1 MHSWNLEKIYSQ
13 NVASVG
19 SIPQERFRV
28 LREFKSKG
36 EVKKA
41 ILDTEPA
48 FKAGSD
54 KRGAIRIAPAEKMDR
69 EEVKQKFFDALDKI
83 PLVYVREIPK
93 GPESPSGKFPSYVVK
108 DDSDNEYVITVAG
121 GAFSNEGM
129 NYEREV
135 FDEIKKYFDE
145 DTEKPE
151 FIEKLEKA
159 LDVEFSGYDPT
170 KTFSGRVQRP
180 LSDKGPQNKGE
191 EIADFTLEDEDGK
204 KYYISLKDIGG
215 KTVGN
220 AGAGGLFKVKGPG
233 REVEFDKER
242 DSVGKKLMDAADVDI
257 DLVVDGLNDYI
268 NKTPS
273 VEGLE
278 KTVNKTDEADKD
290 KIKDFLMSAFDYGY
304 IYVKRKNASGDLEI
318 IDLEDKDELS
328 DFIGDIQEIELKY
341 PYYQDEKRSRKN
353 VSIVIT
359 TEEGRYSFD
368 IRNASGGIIPKQ
380 INLVRLGSKKD
391 IKAAI
396 KSAKAIDRSDS
407 ELEKL
412 LSGD

>member
-1 MHSWNLEKIYSQ
+1 MRNWNLEKLYTENI
-13 NVASVG
+13 ASRG
-19 SIPQERFRV
+19 SIPLDRHRV
-28 LREFKSKG
+28 LREFKDKK
-36 EVKKA
+36 EVKQA

-69 EEVKQKFFDALDKI
+69 EEVKQRFFDALDKI

-93 GPESPSGKFPSYVVK
+93 GPDSPSGKFPSYVVK
-108 DDSDNEYVITVAG
+108 DDSDNEFVITVAG

-151 FIEKLEKA
+151 FIDKLEKA
-159 LDVEFSGYDPT
+159 LDVEFTGYDPT
-170 KTFSGRVQRP
+170 RTFSTKVERP
-180 LSDKGPQNKGE
+180 LSDKGPEQRGE

-220 AGAGGLFKVKGPG
+220 AGASGMFQVRNGG
-233 REVEFDKER
+233 VEFANLER
-242 DSVGKKLMDAADVDI
+242 GGIGKKLMDAADVDI

-268 NKTPS
+268 TKTPS
-273 VEGLE
+273 KPGLE
-278 KTVNKTDEADKD
+278 RTVNKTDEADKD

-328 DFIGDIQEIELKY
+328 DFIGDIQEIDVKY
-341 PYYQDEKRSRKN
+341 PYYQSDQKSRKN

-396 KSAKAIDRSDS
+396 KSAKAIDRADT

>member
-1 MHSWNLEKIYSQ
+1 MRSWNLEKLYTENI
-13 NVASVG
+13 ASVG
-19 SIPQERFRV
+19 SIPMDRHRI
-28 LREFKSKG
+28 LREFKNKAQ
-36 EVKKA
+36 VKQA
-41 ILDTEPA
+41 LLDAEPA
-48 FKAGSD
+48 FKSGND
-54 KRGAIRIAPAEKMDR
+54 KKGAIRIAPAEKMDR
-69 EEVKQKFFDALDKI
+69 EEVKKKFFEALDKI
-83 PLVYVREIPK
+83 PLVYVKEIPK
-93 GPESPSGKFPSYVVK
+93 GPDSPSGKFPSYVVK
-108 DDSDNEYVITVAG
+108 DESDNEFVVTVAG

-151 FIEKLEKA
+151 FIDKLEKA
-159 LDVEFSGYDPT
+159 LDVEFAGYDPSR
-170 KTFSGRVQRP
+170 TFSGRVERP
-180 LSDKGPQNKGE
+180 LSDKGAKDRGE

-220 AGAGGLFKVKGPG
+220 AGASGMFRVKGPG
-233 REVEFDKER
+233 NEIEFDKQR

-268 NKTPS
+268 RKTPS
-273 VEGLE
+273 KPGLE

-304 IYVKRKNASGDLEI
+304 IYVKRKNAGGDLEI
-318 IDLEDKDELS
+318 IDLEDKDELA
-328 DFIGDIQEIELKY
+328 DFIGDIEEVEIKY
-341 PYYQDEKRSRKN
+341 PYYQNEQKSRKN

-391 IKAAI
+391 IRAAKA
-396 KSAKAIDRSDS
+396 SAKAIDRSDT

>member
-1 MHSWNLEKIYSQ
+1 MRNWNLEKLYTENI
-13 NVASVG
+13 ASVG
-19 SIPQERFRV
+19 SIPMDRHRI
-28 LREFKSKG
+28 LREFKNKAQ
-36 EVKKA
+36 VKQA
-41 ILDTEPA
+41 LLDAEPA
-48 FKAGSD
+48 FKSGND
-54 KRGAIRIAPAEKMDR
+54 KKGAIRIAPAEKMDR
-69 EEVKQKFFDALDKI
+69 EEVKKKFFEALDKI
-83 PLVYVREIPK
+83 PLVYVKEIPK
-93 GPESPSGKFPSYVVK
+93 GPDSPSGKFPSYVVK
-108 DDSDNEYVITVAG
+108 DESDNEFVVTVAG

-145 DTEKPE
+145 DTDKPE

-159 LDVEFSGYDPT
+159 LDVEFAGYDPSR
-170 KTFSGRVQRP
+170 TFSGRVERP
-180 LSDKGPQNKGE
+180 LSDKGAKDRGE

-220 AGAGGLFKVKGPG
+220 AGASGMFRVKGPG
-233 REVEFDKER
+233 NEIEFDKQR

-268 NKTPS
+268 RKTPS
-273 VEGLE
+273 KPGLE

-304 IYVKRKNASGDLEI
+304 IYVKRKNAGGDLEI

-328 DFIGDIQEIELKY
+328 DFIGDIEEVEIKY
-341 PYYQDEKRSRKN
+341 PYYQNDQKSRKN

-391 IKAAI
+391 IRAAKA
-396 KSAKAIDRSDS
+396 SAKAIDRADT